1 MSKSE
6 LPIIGRAERVDF
18 PDLGLFNIPAKT
30 DTGADASS
38 IWVSKVTET
47 DEGIHC
53 EFMGEGS
60 EFYTGKSFTFT
71 RGEYEFTRVANSF
84 GQREVRYKVKLKIR
98 IKGKLIRATFTLS
111 DRGTKTY
118 PILIG
123 RKLLH
128 GKFLVDVAAGVPLT
142 EQENLKKKKLQEDL
156 NEMGYSTK

>member
-1 MSKSE
+1 MSD

-18 PDLGLFNIPAKT
+18 PDLQLKKIPAKT

-38 IWVSKVTET
+38 IWVSTITET
-47 DEGIHC
+47 TDGIEC
-53 EFMGEGS
+53 VFMGKES
-60 EFYTGKSFTFT
+60 EFYTGKAISFA

-84 GQREVRYKVKLKIR
+84 GQREVRYKVKLRIR

-111 DRGTKTY
+111 DRGSKTY

-128 GKFLVDVAAGVPLT
+128 GKFLVDVAIGEPLK
-142 EQENLKKKKLQEDL
+142 EQENMKKKKLKEDL
-156 NEMGYSTK
+156 SEMGYSTK